1 MKAIS
6 LYFLI
11 AAALANSDAVLNTYL
26 VKDTIKVPTG
36 WVQGNAPV
44 DLEQTVDFGFGLK
57 QSNMDLLVAKLYEVS
72 DPSHPNYGKHLSKEQ
87 VDALTAPLP
96 ETVKAVTGW
105 LAENGVTESDIN
117 FNSGKDWLHVK
128 LPLSKAQQ
136 LLQANY
142 QSFTHPESGKTI
154 IRTTKYSLP
163 QKVHSHIDLIKPTT
177 LFGARPKQLTTRP
190 GKVHSKRDASS
201 DCANGVTPTCL
212 KSLYNVGTYKPT
224 NKNNVI
230 GVTAYGGQYASTS
243 DLQQFTKSFASSAR
257 NAKFTFVSINGGQN
271 VDDPSQGGVEA
282 ELDIETTVGLTWP
295 TKNLFYSTGDGD
307 NSIQYFHQPDDWAL
321 ALLDKPNSELPQVV
335 STSYGDDEPNFPADF
350 AVRACND
357 FAKLGARGIS
367 LIFASGDGGVNGG
380 HGQSQCQD
388 ANGNT
393 VFVPVFPATCPYIT
407 SVGAT
412 TSVPETAAQLSSG
425 GFSNYFT
432 RPSYQDSA
440 VDSYLNF
447 LGSTYQGYYNASGRA
462 FPDVSAQGQNY
473 QIVSGGQVQGVDGTS
488 CSSPAFASII
498 SLINDNLLNKG
509 KSALGFLNP
518 WLYSKGYKGL
528 ND

>member
-1 MKAIS
+1 
-6 LYFLI
+6 
-11 AAALANSDAVLNTYL
+11 
-26 VKDTIKVPTG
+26 
-36 WVQGNAPV
+36 
-44 DLEQTVDFGFGLK
+44 
-57 QSNMDLLVAKLYEVS
+57 
-72 DPSHPNYGKHLSKEQ
+72 
-87 VDALTAPLP
+87 
-96 ETVKAVTGW
+96 
-105 LAENGVTESDIN
+105 
-117 FNSGKDWLHVK
+117 
-128 LPLSKAQQ
+128 
-136 LLQANY
+136 LLQADY
-142 QSFTHPESGKTI
+142 KSFTHPQSGKTV
-154 IRTTKYSLP
+154 IRTTKFSLP
-163 QKVHSHIDLIKPTT
+163 QKVHNHIDLVKPTT
-177 LFGARPKQLTTRP
+177 LFGARPKQLATKP
-190 GKVHSKRDASS
+190 GKVNSKRDASS

-212 KSLYNVGTYKPT
+212 KSLYNIGAYKPT
-224 NKNNVI
+224 NQNNVI

-243 DLQQFTKSFASSAR
+243 DLQSFARNFAPSAR
-257 NAKFTFVSINGGQN
+257 NAKFNFVSINGGQN

-295 TKNLFYSTGDGD
+295 TKNVFYSTGDGD
-307 NSIQYFHQPDDWAL
+307 SSIQYFHQPDDWAL
-321 ALLDKPNSELPQVV
+321 ALLAKPNSQLPQVV

-388 ANGNT
+388 GNGNT
-393 VFVPVFPATCPYIT
+393 VFVPVFPATCPFIT

-447 LGSTYQGYYNASGRA
+447 LGNTYQGYYNASGRA
-462 FPDVSAQGQNY
+462 FPDVSAQGQSY
-473 QIVSGGQVQGVDGTS
+473 QIVTGGQVQSVDGTS

-518 WLYSKGYKGL
+518 WLYSKGYQGL
-528 ND
+528 NDVTSGNNPGCNVDGFSATQGYDPVTGLGTPDFKKLLGLV